1 MTELLSARAQ
11 MAMSMAF
18 HIVFACIGIAMP
30 LLMVVAEYRWMK
42 TGQEIYRTLAKKW
55 ARGAAIMFAV
65 GAVSGTV
72 LSFELGLLWPEFMRL
87 AGPIIGMPF
96 SLEGFAFFTEAIF
109 LGIYFYAWDRISPKA
124 HLAAGVAVLVS
135 GTMSGIFVVTA
146 NAWMQTPTGFDMLDG
161 VVTAI
166 RPFEA
171 MFNPSWLTQTSHM
184 TVAAFVAVGF
194 AAAAIHARQLL
205 KDPENLFH
213 QKAFGIAL
221 LVAAVSAPL
230 PLITGHFSGEHV
242 ANTQPAKFAALE
254 GHWETERCAPLILGG
269 LPDEVAEVTRYAI
282 KIPCGL
288 SILAHMDPNAEVT
301 GLKDIPKDE
310 RPPVAIVHIAFQ
322 IMVLTGLFMIGVA
335 AIAAFLWRKNPVLL
349 RHPRFLKLMIVSG
362 PLGFIALEAGWTVTE
377 VGRQPWIIQG
387 IMRTEDA
394 VTHLPLMIP
403 RMTIFA
409 LVYLVLAGVVIT
421 LMRYHVFTSPKI
433 YAGATGLVVEPLLDE
448 GVARAIAHDLDTT
461 EPRQPAPSPPGPD
474 ATDGDAP

>member
-1 MTELLSARAQ
+1 MTELFSARAQ
-11 MAMSMAF
+11 MAMSLGF

-30 LLMVVAEYRWMK
+30 LLMVIAEHRWLT
-42 TGQEIYRTLAKKW
+42 TGEEIYRTLAKKW

-109 LGIYFYAWDRISPKA
+109 LGIYFYAWDRISPRA
-124 HLAAGVAVLVS
+124 HWWSGIAVLVS
-135 GTMSGIFVVTA
+135 GTMSGVFVVTA
-146 NAWMQTPTGFDMLDG
+146 NAWMQTPTGFDMVDG

-184 TVAAFVAVGF
+184 TVAAFVSVGF

-205 KDPENLFH
+205 KDPDNLFH
-213 QKAFGIAL
+213 QKAYGIAL
-221 LVAAVSAPL
+221 LVAVCSAPL
-230 PLITGHFSGEHV
+230 PLITGHFSAEHV
-242 ANTQPAKFAALE
+242 ATTQPTKFAALE
-254 GHWETERCAPLILGG
+254 GHWDTERCAPFVFGG
-269 LPDEVAEVTRYAI
+269 IPDEDAEVTRYAL
-282 KIPCGL
+282 KIPCVL
-288 SILAHMDPNAEVT
+288 SLLAHMDPQAEVM
-301 GLKDIPKDE
+301 GLKDVPRED
-310 RPPVAIVHIAFQ
+310 RPPVAVVHFAFQ
-322 IMVLTGLFMIGVA
+322 IMILAGLFMVGVA
-335 AIAAFLWRKNPVLL
+335 ALAAFLWKKHPEKL
-349 RHPRFLKLMIVSG
+349 RDPRFLKLMMVAG
-362 PLGFIALEAGWTVTE
+362 PMGFVALEAGWTVTE

-387 IMRTEDA
+387 VMRTKDA

-409 LVYLVLAGVVIT
+409 LLYLVLAAVVIT

-433 YAGATGLVVEPLLDE
+433 YATPDRTLPLPGTSTPND
-448 GVARAIAHDLDTT
+448 ASDDTT
-461 EPRQPAPSPPGPD
+461 TGEMP
-474 ATDGDAP
+474 